1 MTDTSWD
8 DGADRLSDVR
18 EGMTVVDAL
27 GEELGTVAE
36 VRMGDSEAVTTAGQE
51 PGPSGDDLLGTAARA
66 VWGGPDLPEQAVAR
80 FRRVGYLR
88 VDRTLA
94 KDLYAAADEV
104 HRVDGEM
111 VRLSV
116 PADQLVSG

>member
-1 MTDTSWD
+1 MTHGNDA
-8 DGADRLSDVR
+8 ADRLGEVR

-36 VRMGDSEAVTTAGQE
+36 VKLGDPEAVTTAGQE
-51 PGPSGDDLLGTAARA
+51 PAVGGDLLGTVGRA
-66 VWGGPDLPEQAVAR
+66 VWSGPDLPAEEVAR
-80 FRRVGYLR
+80 LRRAGYLR

-94 KDLYAAADEV
+94 RDLYAAADEV

-116 PADQLVSG
+116 PADHLLS

>member
-1 MTDTSWD
+1 MTNANDA
-8 DGADRLSDVR
+8 ADRLGDVR

-36 VRMGDSEAVTTAGQE
+36 VKLGDPEAVTDAGQE
-51 PGPSGDDLLGTAARA
+51 PGPGGDDLIGSAARA
-66 VWGGPDLPEQAVAR
+66 LWSGPDLPAQEVAR
-80 FRRVGYLR
+80 LRRVGYLR
-88 VDRTLA
+88 VDRSLA

-116 PADQLVSG
+116 PADHLVSG